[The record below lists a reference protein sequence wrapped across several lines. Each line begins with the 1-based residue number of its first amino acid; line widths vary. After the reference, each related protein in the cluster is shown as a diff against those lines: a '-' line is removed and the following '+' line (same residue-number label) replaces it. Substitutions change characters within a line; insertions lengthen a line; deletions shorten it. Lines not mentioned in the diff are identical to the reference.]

1 MLGYIVVS
9 MASAGEF
16 GVTDLITL
24 WAGAKI
30 AMDGGN
36 PYDAATLD
44 RVYDSLPMDV
54 GRQNRFW
61 YPPWSLSLL
70 IFFALFPISVLVP
83 LWMLVNLLFS
93 VLSVVLIF
101 KIFHGDTIV
110 RRAEHPR
117 AVLLTIAVFVIS
129 CSPLAVEIKLGQVTS
144 IVLASLGAALFV
156 LARRSTN
163 MSVLAGVILSASL
176 LKPHLLFLVYL
187 LVVLQIHDNAY
198 RGLLKGFII
207 GALLLTLFPLVI
219 RFDIYELFRHAALPP
234 FFNPTVG
241 AWLWSLNPEHGFL
254 RFLPA
259 VVTAVVVSGYHLVRR
274 IRVTSDILVGVALPL
289 SLILTPYAWTYDY
302 MLLIPTAILTL
313 LRAAEIGSSRLF
325 VGVSVALIGAN
336 LGIAFGPPEMQY
348 SWWYPF
354 VILFAS
360 VHTLGRWRAAA
371 GFRKST
377 GVPFAPISR

>member
-1 MLGYIVVS
+1 MPSLYNPDGAGCPSISDDWPFHFLLIPAQLVPWWGHRPNGCGVIIRRPVLESIVLVLLVVMLGYIVVS

-93 VLSVVLIF
+93 VLSVVLVF

-129 CSPLAVEIKLGQVTS
+129 CSPLAVEIST
-144 IVLASLGAALFV
+144 
-156 LARRSTN
+156 RSF
-163 MSVLAGVILSASL
+163 MS
-176 LKPHLLFLVYL
+176 
-187 LVVLQIHDNAY
+187 
-198 RGLLKGFII
+198 
-207 GALLLTLFPLVI
+207 
-219 RFDIYELFRHAALPP
+219 
-234 FFNPTVG
+234 
-241 AWLWSLNPEHGFL
+241 
-254 RFLPA
+254 
-259 VVTAVVVSGYHLVRR
+259 
-274 IRVTSDILVGVALPL
+274 
-289 SLILTPYAWTYDY
+289 
-302 MLLIPTAILTL
+302 
-313 LRAAEIGSSRLF
+313 
-325 VGVSVALIGAN
+325 
-336 LGIAFGPPEMQY
+336 
-348 SWWYPF
+348 
-354 VILFAS
+354 
-360 VHTLGRWRAAA
+360 
-371 GFRKST
+371 
-377 GVPFAPISR
+377 